1 MTKELICVLNKVS
14 ENESLEEILE
24 IEDYSERLDKFFWL
38 CKKYTRKKFTK
49 DELETFIFKCFIS
62 LFERIG
68 SISKAKDF
76 DMACVSGGKLDLT
89 KFTAITL
96 TLAVL
101 TAIPNSQ
108 LNIAPPARAL
118 ITDKI
123 SNFWRILGPADKALV
138 TLPALIL
145 LPGLYKLVKWLWTPF
160 VNDIVKPVY
169 KWFTDTFIHNR
180 KKLDENPVEF
190 RRTAL
195 EFLKANIFA
204 QDKAI
209 NKVVDIIS
217 GHIDMWRESQLTG
230 KSCSSACVMTF
241 IGDSGTGKTY
251 CARLLSLLLFGQ
263 DMQPWQFIT
272 SSSVKSPPPPSNA
285 PVVNVY
291 NDLGWNR
298 RTDTPAEEP
307 QIDLSPADRLF
318 NEESDIVREL
328 KLNNNVIIV
337 IDEIDKIHKNDP
349 QDTILERLRDAKDT
363 GKLRICLSNGEYED
377 IDVSRTTFICISNEF
392 RECWGLPKKQL
403 SEAHAAARTTVVRDK
418 SLVNR
423 FDVVEFENFTSK
435 DYMTILE
442 PLIERLKE
450 AYTKIYNMAL
460 EFTDDFAEK
469 VADVAEE
476 KNKGVRG
483 LEDFLVKLRGRLVDI
498 RSLYGITESKNS
510 TEETQK
516 FTIDYDKLNDEF
528 VTVDPLTD
536 NSELPETKKIEE
548 LTEFSENNPQ
558 KNRAIAG

>member
-1 MTKELICVLNKVS
+1 MTKELVCVMNGIL
-14 ENESLEEILE
+14 ENENLEEILK
-24 IEDYSERLDKFFWL
+24 IENYSERLDKFFWL

-49 DELETFIFKCFIS
+49 EDLEIFMYKCFVL

-68 SISKAKDF
+68 SISRTNDF
-76 DMACVSGGKLDLT
+76 DMACVAGGRTKAHRLTAVSLALIMLSAAPSEKLSMTPRVKAAGSKVMDAVKAFKELDVVDQ
-89 KFTAITL
+89 ASL
-96 TLAVL
+96 VLPAVL
-101 TAIPNSQ
+101 
-108 LNIAPPARAL
+108 
-118 ITDKI
+118 
-123 SNFWRILGPADKALV
+123 
-138 TLPALIL
+138 L
-145 LPGLYKLVKWLWTPF
+145 LPGLYKLIKWLWTPF
-160 VNDIVKPVY
+160 VNDIVKPPIR
-169 KWFTDTFIHNR
+169 WFKNKFIYNR
-180 KKLDENPVEF
+180 KKLDDNPVEF
-190 RRTAL
+190 RKTAL

-217 GHIDMWRESQLTG
+217 GHIDMWKESKITG

-251 CARLLSLLLFGQ
+251 CARMLSLLLFGQ

-272 SSSVKSPPPPSNA
+272 SSSIKSPPPPSNA

-298 RTDTPAEEP
+298 KKDIPSEEP
-307 QIDLSPADRLF
+307 QLDLSPADRLF
-318 NEESDIVREL
+318 NESSDIVHEL

-392 RECWGLPKKQL
+392 RECWGLPKKNL
-403 SEAHAAARTTVVRDK
+403 SEAHAAARTTVLRDK

-423 FDVVEFENFTSK
+423 FDVVEFENFTAD
-435 DYMTILE
+435 DYKIILK
-442 PLIERLKE
+442 PLTDRLKASYSE
-450 AYTKIYNMAL
+450 LYNMDL
-460 EFTDDFAEK
+460 DFPLDFADK
-469 VADVAEE
+469 VAQVAEE

-498 RSLYGITESKNS
+498 RSLYGIEKSRSSKNHP
-510 TEETQK
+510 QK
-516 FTIDYDKLNDEF
+516 FVLDYDKLNDEF
-528 VTVDPLTD
+528 K
-536 NSELPETKKIEE
+536 EIGQTK
-548 LTEFSENNPQ
+548 
-558 KNRAIAG
+558 